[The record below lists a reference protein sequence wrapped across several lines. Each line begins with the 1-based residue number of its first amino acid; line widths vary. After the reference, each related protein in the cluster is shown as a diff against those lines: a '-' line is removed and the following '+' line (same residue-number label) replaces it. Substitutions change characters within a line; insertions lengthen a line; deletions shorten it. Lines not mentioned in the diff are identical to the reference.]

1 MKITKKHY
9 VTNEILNFLSFYLTQ
24 QHVTELITL
33 TSLSHFLYLPDR
45 HTHFSEIFYETW
57 KFIMVL
63 FLWGKKIWKRMDI
76 WFLLLPL
83 LKSEWPRAQSLN
95 LLSILSIPVGILMVM
110 ASDSFYKLII
120 SEIICPFHTSTQTL
134 DSYCQLPMQCF
145 YFNIQKGSQNS

>member
-1 MKITKKHY
+1 MWPMRYLIFCFFTWLSNIWQSWSPSLLWVTFFTCLTGTHIFLKFSMKL
-9 VTNEILNFLSFYLTQ
+9 ESSSWSCFYG
-24 QHVTELITL
+24 E
-33 TSLSHFLYLPDR
+33 
-45 HTHFSEIFYETW
+45 
-57 KFIMVL
+57 
-63 FLWGKKIWKRMDI
+63 KKIWKGMDI

-95 LLSILSIPVGILMVM
+95 LLSILSITVGILMVM